1 MPNAVGEILE
11 QIGHRDCA
19 GNRCRSSIASVY
31 LLHYLP
37 TLASACLLNNEE

>member
-19 GNRCRSSIASVY
+19 GNRCRPFFYRVRISPSLFANARERISF
-31 LLHYLP
+31 
-37 TLASACLLNNEE
+37 SK